1 MPRKLRIEIPG
12 YYHIIN
18 RGVEQRVVFYQKE
31 DFKKFEELL
40 CDNLKVF
47 DINLHSFCLMSNHYH
62 ILVET
67 KNENLSKFMR
77 QINMNYAIYFN
88 KKYKRVGHLWQGR
101 YKSVY
106 ITDEAYL
113 YTLIQYI
120 EQNPLKAKIID
131 KIGAYPYQSSY
142 YLLNNNIPKCLS
154 NSWLSKNFGKK
165 DGLEEFLYTKPD
177 EDTLQELKK
186 ASMLTEAPNIKNNLN
201 EKKLKNIF
209 SNATDKKIRNKKIV
223 SAYKKGYSQH
233 LIAKVLGLSQ
243 PTVNAIIKRNKDN
256 KSII

>member
-1 MPRKLRIEIPG
+1 MPRKLRIGIPG

-47 DINLHSFCLMSNHYH
+47 DIILHSFCLMSNHYH
-62 ILVET
+62 ILIET

-101 YKSVY
+101 YKSIY

-120 EQNPLKAKIID
+120 EQNPLKAKITNEA
-131 KIGAYPYQSSY
+131 GAYPYQSSY

-154 NSWLSKNFGKK
+154 NSWLSKNFVEK

-177 EDTLQELKK
+177 KDTLQELKK
-186 ASMLTEAPNIKNNLN
+186 ASMLTEAPNIKNDIN
-201 EKKLKNIF
+201 EEKLKNMF
-209 SNATDKKIRNKKIV
+209 SNVADKKIRNKKIV

-233 LIAKVLGLSQ
+233 LIAVVLALSQ
-243 PTVNAIIKRNKDN
+243 PTVNAIIKRNKDDE
-256 KSII
+256 SII